1 MINGVENNYMTFN
14 GKEHEKSLG
23 LEMYDLGARM
33 YDPAIGRFPT
43 IDPMTDFVNHQSPYV
58 MANNNPV
65 ANVDEYGLGILNV
78 IGNLWKRLKRGV
90 KRVTQGKQC
99 SCEAIE
105 SVADAFERPDFL
117 PRQRKG
123 RRKRSKSSGTTVKR
137 ERKART
143 GNTSGIASIDVPSG
157 FSTPNLS
164 NIPTPQP
171 PTPSINIGGE
181 NRPIVA
187 GDRLP
192 VPTRINFSGNDGTV
206 LDRNDNVNNRTL
218 NAIVKTLQDYPQLK
232 LFMYVNF
239 LTDIRAK
246 GSFDENRHRGLVSKR
261 AAAII
266 KFFENQGIDPE
277 RINWDFDP
285 KRFETKRR
293 PDNTIRDD
301 QKFEL
306 RNNN

>member
-1 MINGVENNYMTFN
+1 M
-14 GKEHEKSLG
+14 
-23 LEMYDLGARM
+23 
-33 YDPAIGRFPT
+33 
-43 IDPMTDFVNHQSPYV
+43 
-58 MANNNPV
+58 
-65 ANVDEYGLGILNV
+65 
-78 IGNLWKRLKRGV
+78 KRGV

-99 SCEAIE
+99 SCDAIE

-117 PRQRKG
+117 PRQGKG
-123 RRKRSKSSGTTVKR
+123 KRKRSKSSGSTVKR
-137 ERKART
+137 ERKARA
-143 GNTSGIASIDVPSG
+143 GNTSGIAAIDLPHG
-157 FSTPNLS
+157 FATPNLG
-164 NIPTPQP
+164 NILFPR
-171 PTPSINIGGE
+171 PSIPMFQGREI
-181 NRPIVA
+181 A
-187 GDRLP
+187 TRLT

-232 LFMYVNF
+232 MFMYVNF
-239 LTDIRAK
+239 LTDIKAK
-246 GSFDENRHRGLVSKR
+246 GSFDKDRHRGLVSKR

-285 KRFETKRR
+285 KRFETRRR